1 MIAALRGSRRAA
13 RGVRVIALA
22 AAIAG
27 AGAALAPLHAAAHPA
42 PATQQ
47 DPTTRPRT
55 AIVGD
60 SVRVGDVVPVAIRV
74 VVDRG
79 QRVAWPDTLPL
90 AGDELENVARVRER
104 VDTLPDGRLE
114 MTAVYSVTPW
124 RTGELALPDLP
135 LRVVR
140 GNESVRDMT
149 TALPSLDV
157 VSVLPA
163 DTAGVEPRPAKDVIG
178 RNWALW
184 PFLLALLAI
193 LAIIAGIIWW
203 RRRRAAAAGVVPL
216 EPPVPPRERVLARL
230 QEARDARLVE
240 TGAMKEFYSQVSDAL
255 RDYLAA
261 IGPGWGEDLTT
272 TELLARFRAQVGPEE
287 TRALGQLLRS
297 ADQVKFAR
305 CEPDPATA
313 HREWDAARAW
323 VLGFRWPPGATVEHG
338 EAA

>member
-1 MIAALRGSRRAA
+1 MTHTRTDAGATAAVAIAAAL
-13 RGVRVIALA
+13 VLA
-22 AAIAG
+22 AVGSGPI
-27 AGAALAPLHAAAHPA
+27 LAPSDAAA
-42 PATQQ
+42 QQ
-47 DPTTRPRT
+47 DPAPQPRT
-55 AIVGD
+55 AIIGD
-60 SVRVGDVVPVAIRV
+60 SVRVGDVVPVAVRV

-114 MTAVYSVTPW
+114 ATAVYSVTPW
-124 RTGELALPDLP
+124 RTGELPLPDLP

-157 VSVLPA
+157 LSVLPA

-178 RNWALW
+178 RSWALW
-184 PFLLALLAI
+184 PIILAVLALLALI
-193 LAIIAGIIWW
+193 GAIIWW
-203 RRRRAAAAGVVPL
+203 RRRRATAAEVVPL

-240 TGAMKEFYSQVSDAL
+240 AGAMKEFYSRVSDAL
-255 RDYLAA
+255 REYLAA

-272 TELLARFRAQVGPEE
+272 TELLARFRAQVGAEE
-287 TRALGQLLRS
+287 ARSLGEVLRP

-305 CEPDPATA
+305 REPDSATA
-313 HREWDAARAW
+313 HREWEAARAW
-323 VLGFRWPPGATVEHG
+323 VMEFEWPPGATVDHG

>member
-1 MIAALRGSRRAA
+1 MAVSDIPTGARRPAATAVAVAML
-13 RGVRVIALA
+13 GVGAVLAPSDA
-22 AAIAG
+22 AA
-27 AGAALAPLHAAAHPA
+27 
-42 PATQQ
+42 QQ
-47 DPTTRPRT
+47 DAAQLPRT
-55 AIVGD
+55 AVIGD
-60 SVRVGDVVPVAIRV
+60 SVRVGDVVPVAVRV

-114 MTAVYSVTPW
+114 VTAIYSVTPW
-124 RTGELALPDLP
+124 RTGDLPLPDLP

-157 VSVLPA
+157 LSVLPP

-178 RNWALW
+178 RSWALW
-184 PFLLALLAI
+184 PIILAILALLALLALIAAI
-193 LAIIAGIIWW
+193 LWW

-240 TGAMKEFYSQVSDAL
+240 AGAMKEFYSRVSDAM
-255 RDYLAA
+255 REYLAA

-272 TELLARFRAQVGPEE
+272 TELLARFRAQVGTEE
-287 TRALGQLLRS
+287 ARTLGQVLRS

-305 CEPDPATA
+305 REPDPATA
-313 HREWDAARAW
+313 HREWEAARAW
-323 VLGFRWPPGATVEHG
+323 VLEFQWPPGATVEHG